1 MALLRQRVLLI
12 KKMILKKLSKFNL
25 IYQIIFLV
33 LFSVTLKANEVKI
46 ITKIGNEI
54 VTNIDINNEYNYLTA
69 LNISLK
75 QISKDQVISFAQNS
89 IIKEKIKKNELL
101 KFYKLNNRN
110 QTVDSM
116 IEGIY
121 KKLNIN
127 SLNEFKLYLKNNN
140 LEFENVYKKI
150 EIESVWNEMIYQKF
164 KDKIFIDEEELK
176 RVILNNKEEIES
188 LFISEIV
195 INIKSKDEINRS
207 YNELVKNIET
217 HGFKESVLK
226 FSISNSKNNSG
237 TIGWINKNSLS
248 KKIQEALDE
257 IQVGEITNPILI
269 SSGLLVLKLEDK
281 KFLENNSNPDEEL
294 QKKINFEINSQ
305 LNNFSRIYYDKIKKN
320 FLDE

>member
-1 MALLRQRVLLI
+1 M
-12 KKMILKKLSKFNL
+12 
-25 IYQIIFLV
+25 
-33 LFSVTLKANEVKI
+33 FSTILKANEVKI
-46 ITKIGNEI
+46 TVKIGDEI
-54 VTNIDINNEYNYLTA
+54 ITNIDIENEYNYLTT
-69 LNISLK
+69 LNVSLK

-89 IIKEKIKKNELL
+89 LIKEKIKKNELQ
-101 KFYKLNNRN
+101 KFYELNNKN
-110 QTVDSM
+110 QNVDLK
-116 IEGIY
+116 IKDIY
-121 KKLNIN
+121 KELNIN

-140 LEFENVYKKI
+140 LEFDNVYKKI

>member
-1 MALLRQRVLLI
+1 M
-12 KKMILKKLSKFNL
+12 
-25 IYQIIFLV
+25 
-33 LFSVTLKANEVKI
+33 FSVTLKASEVKI
-46 ITKIGNEI
+46 IAKIGNEI
-54 VTNIDINNEYNYLTA
+54 ITNIDINNEYNYLTA
-69 LNISLK
+69 LNVSLK

-226 FSISNSKNNSG
+226 FSISSSKNNSG

-257 IQVGEITNPILI
+257 IQVGEITKPILI

-294 QKKINFEINSQ
+294 QKKINFEMNSQ

>member
-1 MALLRQRVLLI
+1 M
-12 KKMILKKLSKFNL
+12 
-25 IYQIIFLV
+25 FLD
-33 LFSVTLKANEVKI
+33 L
-46 ITKIGNEI
+46 G
-54 VTNIDINNEYNYLTA
+54 
-69 LNISLK
+69 
-75 QISKDQVISFAQNS
+75 
-89 IIKEKIKKNELL
+89 
-101 KFYKLNNRN
+101 
-110 QTVDSM
+110 
-116 IEGIY
+116 
-121 KKLNIN
+121 
-127 SLNEFKLYLKNNN
+127 
-140 LEFENVYKKI
+140 FENVYKKI

-176 RVILNNKEEIES
+176 KIILNNQEEIES

-195 INIKSKDEINRS
+195 INIKNKNEINKS

-226 FSISNSKNNSG
+226 FSISNSKSNSG

-257 IQVGEITNPILI
+257 IQVGEITKPILI

-294 QKKINFEINSQ
+294 QKQINFEMNYQ

>member
-1 MALLRQRVLLI
+1 
-12 KKMILKKLSKFNL
+12 MILKKLSKFNL

-33 LFSVTLKANEVKI
+33 LFSVILKANEVKI
-46 ITKIGNEI
+46 VTKIGEEI
-54 VTNIDINNEYNYLTA
+54 ITNIDIENEYDYLTT
-69 LNISLK
+69 LNVSLK
-75 QISKDQVISFAQNS
+75 QINKDQVISFAQS
-89 IIKEKIKKNELL
+89 SLIKEKIKKNELL
-101 KFYKLNNRN
+101 KFYKLNNKN
-110 QTVDSM
+110 QSVDLR
-116 IEGIY
+116 IEDIY

-127 SLNEFKLYLKNNN
+127 SLDEFKVYLNNNN
-140 LEFENVYKKI
+140 LEFDNIYKKI

-176 RVILNNKEEIES
+176 RKILNNQEEIES

-195 INIKSKDEINRS
+195 INIKNKNEINKRYDEI
-207 YNELVKNIET
+207 VKNVEMY
-217 HGFKESVLK
+217 GFKETVLK

-248 KKIQEALDE
+248 KKIQRALDE
-257 IQVGEITNPILI
+257 IQVGEITKPILV

-281 KFLENNSNPDEEL
+281 KFLKNKNNSDEEL
-294 QKKINFEINSQ
+294 QKQINFEVNSQ